1 MLHTLSDNDTTKLNS
16 VHSQRSGALHQLIAL
31 LAIAHYTHSTTHT
44 AVMMAKEA
52 VNSANELNL
61 TEGLHL
67 ERRMF
72 HSLFATE
79 DQKEGMA
86 AFSEK
91 RPPKWQHK

>member
-1 MLHTLSDNDTTKLNS
+1 
-16 VHSQRSGALHQLIAL
+16 
-31 LAIAHYTHSTTHT
+31 
-44 AVMMAKEA
+44 MMAKEA